1 MEVNAATQELLEH
14 MTAHQ
19 SPHLIGSLVQ
29 IEDLL
34 FPSKLG
40 SFIMGELTVLTAN
53 TLIRMYG
60 GLPGE
65 WLIISV
71 CHSKNL
77 QRWRPPRLN
86 RQSERDTD
94 RSAGS
99 WSCVVSNHQRTAKW
113 LFKNAADHD
122 LWTFPTVC
130 TSQDF
135 CPYRE
140 LISIRLPFIFLSS
153 PFYVVGISK

>member
-77 QRWRPPRLN
+77 QR
-86 RQSERDTD
+86 
-94 RSAGS
+94 
-99 WSCVVSNHQRTAKW
+99 
-113 LFKNAADHD
+113 
-122 LWTFPTVC
+122 
-130 TSQDF
+130 
-135 CPYRE
+135 
-140 LISIRLPFIFLSS
+140 
-153 PFYVVGISK
+153 